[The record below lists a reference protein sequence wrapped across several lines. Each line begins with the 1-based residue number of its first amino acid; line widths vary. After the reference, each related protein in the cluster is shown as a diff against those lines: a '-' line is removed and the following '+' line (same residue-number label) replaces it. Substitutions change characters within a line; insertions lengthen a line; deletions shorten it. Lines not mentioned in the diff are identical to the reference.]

1 MFTLIRREI
10 EDTIVV
16 FLVAVIFAAIT
27 VSMLIFNACDP
38 HGSFSNSP
46 VGVPSIMYESLVL
59 VPFVFLPWL
68 AAGFG
73 AAQMHLDK
81 NKKISAFL
89 ATLGTTRGRIFAARV
104 ITGFL
109 LVSVI
114 ILPVAAADVVL
125 LKVFARAALPDMG
138 FLRDIFIVAFLCGLA
153 CYGFGLQIGW
163 CSNKVVPALGVLF
176 SGAVLLSLVFIKGFG
191 IESMVIL
198 SLFAVAAM
206 VRAGQ
211 KFMSASF

>member
-10 EDTIVV
+10 EDTIVL

-27 VSMLIFNACDP
+27 VSVLVSNTYDP
-38 HGSFSNSP
+38 RGGFSGSP
-46 VGVPSIMYESLVL
+46 VGVPSIMYGSLVIF
-59 VPFVFLPWL
+59 PFVSSLWL

-73 AAQMHLDK
+73 AAQMHQDK

-104 ITGFL
+104 ITGVLFL
-109 LVSVI
+109 GI
-114 ILPVAAADVVL
+114 MFLPVVVTDVVL
-125 LKVFARAALPDMG
+125 LKVFPRAVVTDAG
-138 FLRDIFIVAFLCGLA
+138 FLRDIFIVAFLGGLA

-163 CSNKVVPALGVLF
+163 SSNKVVPALGVLF
-176 SGAVLLSLVFIKGFG
+176 FGAVLLSLVFIKGFG

-198 SLFAVAAM
+198 SLFAVAAI